1 MKRAKAVALYVART
15 VVGLTFI
22 LSGLV
27 KAIDPLG
34 TQYKIQDYLAAIPP
48 SLSLPDML
56 TLLMSVSLSMVE
68 FTLGAFMLTAI
79 SRRLTARL
87 TLLFMVVMTAVT
99 VWIYIADPV
108 KDCGCFGDALT
119 LTNLETLLKNIVLL
133 ALAALVAWRPTHIGR
148 LMSRSNQML
157 LGQMLMVTPV
167 ALSFWCL
174 YDLPLID
181 FRPYHIG
188 ADIKA
193 GMETPEGA
201 EQPVFDTT
209 FIMEKDGE
217 RREFTLDNYPDS
229 TWTFV
234 DSKTVTVKE
243 GYVPPIHDFSIT
255 AADGEDITDMV
266 LGREGYTFLLISPDL
281 DKADDQNFG
290 DIDQIY
296 EFCQDNSIPFY
307 CLTASTEKSQQHWQ
321 NITGAEYPF
330 CMTDA
335 TTLKTMIR
343 SNPGLMLL
351 EKGVVRGKW
360 SHNRLPETTELETML
375 KAGCDVAERQE
386 TTTQI
391 NIQNKLLQRLWQR
404 KSLQATGK

>member
-56 TLLMSVSLSMVE
+56 TLLMSISLSMVE

-79 SRRLTARL
+79 SRRVTARL

-193 GMETPEGA
+193 GMEIPEGA

-321 NITGAEYPF
+321 NITGAGYPF

-375 KAGCDVAERQE
+375 KAR
-386 TTTQI
+386 
-391 NIQNKLLQRLWQR
+391 
-404 KSLQATGK
+404 

>member
-68 FTLGAFMLTAI
+68 FMLGAFMLTAI
-79 SRRLTARL
+79 SRRVTARL

-157 LGQMLMVTPV
+157 LGQMLMLTPV

-193 GMETPEGA
+193 GMEIPEGA

-321 NITGAEYPF
+321 NITGAEYQF

-375 KAGCDVAERQE
+375 KAR
-386 TTTQI
+386 
-391 NIQNKLLQRLWQR
+391 
-404 KSLQATGK
+404 

>member
-1 MKRAKAVALYVART
+1 MKRAKAVALYLART

-22 LSGLV
+22 LSGFV

-79 SRRLTARL
+79 SRRVTARL

-193 GMETPEGA
+193 GMEIPEGA

-375 KAGCDVAERQE
+375 KAR
-386 TTTQI
+386 
-391 NIQNKLLQRLWQR
+391 
-404 KSLQATGK
+404 

>member
-193 GMETPEGA
+193 GMEIPEGA

-255 AADGEDITDMV
+255 AADGEDITDIV

-375 KAGCDVAERQE
+375 KAR
-386 TTTQI
+386 
-391 NIQNKLLQRLWQR
+391 
-404 KSLQATGK
+404 

>member
-79 SRRLTARL
+79 SRRVTARL

-119 LTNLETLLKNIVLL
+119 LPNLETLLKNIVLL

-193 GMETPEGA
+193 GMEIPEGA

-375 KAGCDVAERQE
+375 KAG
-386 TTTQI
+386 
-391 NIQNKLLQRLWQR
+391 
-404 KSLQATGK
+404 

>member
-22 LSGLV
+22 LSGFV

-79 SRRLTARL
+79 SRRVTARL
-87 TLLFMVVMTAVT
+87 TLLFMLVMTAVT
-99 VWIYIADPV
+99 VWIYIADPA

-193 GMETPEGA
+193 GMEIPEGA

-375 KAGCDVAERQE
+375 KAG
-386 TTTQI
+386 
-391 NIQNKLLQRLWQR
+391 
-404 KSLQATGK
+404 

>member
-22 LSGLV
+22 LSGFV

-79 SRRLTARL
+79 SRRVTARL

-148 LMSRSNQML
+148 LVSRSNQML
-157 LGQMLMVTPV
+157 LGQMLMLTPV

-193 GMETPEGA
+193 GMEIPEGA

-375 KAGCDVAERQE
+375 KAR
-386 TTTQI
+386 
-391 NIQNKLLQRLWQR
+391 
-404 KSLQATGK
+404 

>member
-22 LSGLV
+22 LSGFV

-56 TLLMSVSLSMVE
+56 TLLMSISLSMVE

-79 SRRLTARL
+79 SRRVTARL

-193 GMETPEGA
+193 GMEIPEGA

-360 SHNRLPETTELETML
+360 SHNRLPDTTELETML
-375 KAGCDVAERQE
+375 KAR
-386 TTTQI
+386 
-391 NIQNKLLQRLWQR
+391 
-404 KSLQATGK
+404 

>member
-193 GMETPEGA
+193 GMEIPEGA

-321 NITGAEYPF
+321 NITGAEDPF

-375 KAGCDVAERQE
+375 KAR
-386 TTTQI
+386 
-391 NIQNKLLQRLWQR
+391 
-404 KSLQATGK
+404 

>member
-22 LSGLV
+22 LSGFV

-108 KDCGCFGDALT
+108 TDCGCFGDALT

-193 GMETPEGA
+193 GMEIPEGA

-266 LGREGYTFLLISPDL
+266 LGREGYTFILISPDL

-375 KAGCDVAERQE
+375 KAR
-386 TTTQI
+386 
-391 NIQNKLLQRLWQR
+391 
-404 KSLQATGK
+404 

>member
-87 TLLFMVVMTAVT
+87 TLLFMMVMTAVT

-193 GMETPEGA
+193 GMEIPEGA

-255 AADGEDITDMV
+255 TADGEDITDMV

-375 KAGCDVAERQE
+375 KAR
-386 TTTQI
+386 
-391 NIQNKLLQRLWQR
+391 
-404 KSLQATGK
+404 

>member
-56 TLLMSVSLSMVE
+56 TLRMSVSLSMVE

-79 SRRLTARL
+79 SRRVTARL

-193 GMETPEGA
+193 GMEIPEGA

-375 KAGCDVAERQE
+375 KAR
-386 TTTQI
+386 
-391 NIQNKLLQRLWQR
+391 
-404 KSLQATGK
+404 

>member
-22 LSGLV
+22 LSGFV

-193 GMETPEGA
+193 GMEIPEGA

-255 AADGEDITDMV
+255 AADGDDITDMV

-375 KAGCDVAERQE
+375 KAR
-386 TTTQI
+386 
-391 NIQNKLLQRLWQR
+391 
-404 KSLQATGK
+404 

>member
-22 LSGLV
+22 LSGFV

-79 SRRLTARL
+79 SRRVTARL
-87 TLLFMVVMTAVT
+87 TLLFMLVMTAVT

-193 GMETPEGA
+193 GMEIPEGA

-375 KAGCDVAERQE
+375 KAR
-386 TTTQI
+386 
-391 NIQNKLLQRLWQR
+391 
-404 KSLQATGK
+404 

>member
-22 LSGLV
+22 LSGFV

-68 FTLGAFMLTAI
+68 FTLGAFMMTAI
-79 SRRLTARL
+79 SRRVTARL

-193 GMETPEGA
+193 GMEIPEGA

-375 KAGCDVAERQE
+375 KAG
-386 TTTQI
+386 
-391 NIQNKLLQRLWQR
+391 
-404 KSLQATGK
+404 

>member
-87 TLLFMVVMTAVT
+87 TLLFMMVMTAVT

-375 KAGCDVAERQE
+375 KAR
-386 TTTQI
+386 
-391 NIQNKLLQRLWQR
+391 
-404 KSLQATGK
+404 

>member
-22 LSGLV
+22 LSGFV

-79 SRRLTARL
+79 SRRVTARL

-157 LGQMLMVTPV
+157 LGQMLMLTPV

-375 KAGCDVAERQE
+375 KAR
-386 TTTQI
+386 
-391 NIQNKLLQRLWQR
+391 
-404 KSLQATGK
+404 

>member
-15 VVGLTFI
+15 VIGLTFI
-22 LSGLV
+22 LSGFV

-79 SRRLTARL
+79 SRRVTARL

-157 LGQMLMVTPV
+157 LGQMLMLTPV

-193 GMETPEGA
+193 GMEIPEGA

-375 KAGCDVAERQE
+375 KAR
-386 TTTQI
+386 
-391 NIQNKLLQRLWQR
+391 
-404 KSLQATGK
+404 

>member
-375 KAGCDVAERQE
+375 KAR
-386 TTTQI
+386 
-391 NIQNKLLQRLWQR
+391 
-404 KSLQATGK
+404 

>member
-68 FTLGAFMLTAI
+68 FTLGAFMMTAI
-79 SRRLTARL
+79 SRRVTARL

-193 GMETPEGA
+193 GMEIPEGA

-375 KAGCDVAERQE
+375 KAR
-386 TTTQI
+386 
-391 NIQNKLLQRLWQR
+391 
-404 KSLQATGK
+404 

>member
-15 VVGLTFI
+15 VVRLTFI
-22 LSGLV
+22 LSGFV

-193 GMETPEGA
+193 GMEIPEGA

-375 KAGCDVAERQE
+375 KAR
-386 TTTQI
+386 
-391 NIQNKLLQRLWQR
+391 
-404 KSLQATGK
+404 

>member
-22 LSGLV
+22 LSGFV

-79 SRRLTARL
+79 SRRVTARL

-193 GMETPEGA
+193 GMEIPEGA

-229 TWTFV
+229 TWIFV

-375 KAGCDVAERQE
+375 KAG
-386 TTTQI
+386 
-391 NIQNKLLQRLWQR
+391 
-404 KSLQATGK
+404 

>member
-1 MKRAKAVALYVART
+1 MKRAKTVALYVART

-22 LSGLV
+22 LSGFV

-193 GMETPEGA
+193 GMEIPEGA

-375 KAGCDVAERQE
+375 KAR
-386 TTTQI
+386 
-391 NIQNKLLQRLWQR
+391 
-404 KSLQATGK
+404 

>member
-22 LSGLV
+22 LSGFV

-68 FTLGAFMLTAI
+68 FTLGAFMMTAI
-79 SRRLTARL
+79 SRRVTARL

-193 GMETPEGA
+193 GMEIPEGA

-321 NITGAEYPF
+321 NITGAEYLF

-375 KAGCDVAERQE
+375 KAR
-386 TTTQI
+386 
-391 NIQNKLLQRLWQR
+391 
-404 KSLQATGK
+404 

>member
-22 LSGLV
+22 LSGFV

-79 SRRLTARL
+79 SRRVTARL

-193 GMETPEGA
+193 GMEIPEGA

-360 SHNRLPETTELETML
+360 SHNRLPDTTELETML
-375 KAGCDVAERQE
+375 KAR
-386 TTTQI
+386 
-391 NIQNKLLQRLWQR
+391 
-404 KSLQATGK
+404 

>member
-22 LSGLV
+22 LSGFV
-27 KAIDPLG
+27 KAIGPLG

-375 KAGCDVAERQE
+375 KAR
-386 TTTQI
+386 
-391 NIQNKLLQRLWQR
+391 
-404 KSLQATGK
+404 

>member
-22 LSGLV
+22 LSGFV

-79 SRRLTARL
+79 SRRVTARL

-193 GMETPEGA
+193 GMEIPEGA

-255 AADGEDITDMV
+255 AADGEDITDIV

-307 CLTASTEKSQQHWQ
+307 CLTASTEMSQQHWQ

-375 KAGCDVAERQE
+375 KAR
-386 TTTQI
+386 
-391 NIQNKLLQRLWQR
+391 
-404 KSLQATGK
+404 

>member
-22 LSGLV
+22 LSGFV

-87 TLLFMVVMTAVT
+87 TLLFMMVMTAVT

-193 GMETPEGA
+193 GMEIPEGA

-296 EFCQDNSIPFY
+296 EFCQGNSIPFY

-375 KAGCDVAERQE
+375 KAG
-386 TTTQI
+386 
-391 NIQNKLLQRLWQR
+391 
-404 KSLQATGK
+404 

>member
-1 MKRAKAVALYVART
+1 MKRVKAVALYVART

-22 LSGLV
+22 LSGFV

-56 TLLMSVSLSMVE
+56 TLLMSISLSMAE

-79 SRRLTARL
+79 SRRVTARL

-193 GMETPEGA
+193 GMEIPEGA

-296 EFCQDNSIPFY
+296 EFCQDNCIPFY

-375 KAGCDVAERQE
+375 KAR
-386 TTTQI
+386 
-391 NIQNKLLQRLWQR
+391 
-404 KSLQATGK
+404 

>member
-1 MKRAKAVALYVART
+1 MKRVKAVALYVART

-79 SRRLTARL
+79 SRRVTARL

-193 GMETPEGA
+193 GMEIPEGA

-375 KAGCDVAERQE
+375 KAR
-386 TTTQI
+386 
-391 NIQNKLLQRLWQR
+391 
-404 KSLQATGK
+404 

>member
-1 MKRAKAVALYVART
+1 MKRAKAVALYVARA

-22 LSGLV
+22 LSGFV

-87 TLLFMVVMTAVT
+87 TLLFMMVMTAVT

-193 GMETPEGA
+193 GMEIPEGA

-255 AADGEDITDMV
+255 SADGEDITDMV

-375 KAGCDVAERQE
+375 KAR
-386 TTTQI
+386 
-391 NIQNKLLQRLWQR
+391 
-404 KSLQATGK
+404 

>member
-22 LSGLV
+22 LSGFV

-79 SRRLTARL
+79 SRRVTARL

-193 GMETPEGA
+193 GMEIPEGA

-255 AADGEDITDMV
+255 AADGDDITDMV

-375 KAGCDVAERQE
+375 KAG
-386 TTTQI
+386 
-391 NIQNKLLQRLWQR
+391 
-404 KSLQATGK
+404 

>member
-87 TLLFMVVMTAVT
+87 TLLFMLVMTAVT

-157 LGQMLMVTPV
+157 LGQMLMLTPV

-193 GMETPEGA
+193 GMEIPEGA

-360 SHNRLPETTELETML
+360 SHNRLPDTTELETML
-375 KAGCDVAERQE
+375 KAR
-386 TTTQI
+386 
-391 NIQNKLLQRLWQR
+391 
-404 KSLQATGK
+404 

>member
-22 LSGLV
+22 LSGFV

-68 FTLGAFMLTAI
+68 FTLGAFMMTAI
-79 SRRLTARL
+79 SRRVTARL

-193 GMETPEGA
+193 GMEIPEGA

-375 KAGCDVAERQE
+375 KAR
-386 TTTQI
+386 
-391 NIQNKLLQRLWQR
+391 
-404 KSLQATGK
+404 

>member
-22 LSGLV
+22 LSGFV

-193 GMETPEGA
+193 GMEIPEGA

-217 RREFTLDNYPDS
+217 RREFNLDNYPDS

-375 KAGCDVAERQE
+375 KAR
-386 TTTQI
+386 
-391 NIQNKLLQRLWQR
+391 
-404 KSLQATGK
+404 

>member
-79 SRRLTARL
+79 SRRVTARL

-193 GMETPEGA
+193 GMEIPEGA

-360 SHNRLPETTELETML
+360 SHNRLPETTELETMRQ
-375 KAGCDVAERQE
+375 AG
-386 TTTQI
+386 
-391 NIQNKLLQRLWQR
+391 
-404 KSLQATGK
+404 

>member
-22 LSGLV
+22 LSGFV

-87 TLLFMVVMTAVT
+87 TLLFMLVMTAVT

-157 LGQMLMVTPV
+157 LGQMLMLTPV

-193 GMETPEGA
+193 GMEIPEGA

-296 EFCQDNSIPFY
+296 EFCQDNSLPFY

-375 KAGCDVAERQE
+375 KAR
-386 TTTQI
+386 
-391 NIQNKLLQRLWQR
+391 
-404 KSLQATGK
+404 

>member
-79 SRRLTARL
+79 SRRVTARL
-87 TLLFMVVMTAVT
+87 TLLSMVVMTAVT

-193 GMETPEGA
+193 GMEIPEGA
-201 EQPVFDTT
+201 EQPVFDTK

-375 KAGCDVAERQE
+375 KAR
-386 TTTQI
+386 
-391 NIQNKLLQRLWQR
+391 
-404 KSLQATGK
+404 

>member
-79 SRRLTARL
+79 SRRVTARL

-108 KDCGCFGDALT
+108 KDCGCFGDALI

-193 GMETPEGA
+193 GMEIPEGA

-375 KAGCDVAERQE
+375 KAG
-386 TTTQI
+386 
-391 NIQNKLLQRLWQR
+391 
-404 KSLQATGK
+404 